1 MREVQLATVTIPV
14 ALLVQTNMTPEER
27 KESICRKLRLSEYAE
42 DLELRPGLYTDA
54 VDLTSVE
61 TIAEAAERRMGQAE
75 AAAEAKL
82 DRQRERYF
90 DRHGHF

>member
-14 ALLVQTNMTPEER
+14 ALVVQQNMTPEER
-27 KESICRKLRLSEYAE
+27 KESVCRKLRLSEYVE
-42 DLELRPGLYTDA
+42 ELELRPGLYGNA

-61 TIAEAAERRMGQAE
+61 TTAEAAERRMGQAE